1 MEQLIIANWKMNL
14 TFKEASNLTR
24 FISEHNNCHKLI
36 IASPTPFI
44 AYLAQNYQ
52 QLSFCAQD
60 VSVKNAF
67 GSYTGESSA
76 KFFKSCGVNYSLI
89 GHSERRTLFGETN
102 GIIKKKAEVCIENQI
117 TPIICIGESE
127 ALRNSKTDKRMIVA
141 YEPVWAIGTQITPTI
156 DQISEVAELI
166 KTKYQSIVA
175 KTMQL
180 VYGGSVNSENCKDI
194 INIKDI
200 SGILVG
206 GASLNKDK
214 LFKILNS

>member
-1 MEQLIIANWKMNL
+1 MLSAYFGGKIVFTKKTSIKNKKSVR
-14 TFKEASNLTR
+14 KEVFPKVA
-24 FISEHNNCHKLI
+24 FAGQDISIHEG
-36 IASPTPFI
+36 
-44 AYLAQNYQ
+44 
-52 QLSFCAQD
+52 
-60 VSVKNAF
+60 
-67 GSYTGESSA
+67 GSKTGEIPVKA
-76 KFFKSCGVNYSLI
+76 VKDTGATKVII
-89 GHSERRTLFGETN
+89 GHSECRERGDTLEM
-102 GIIKKKAEVCIENQI
+102 IITKVKLALDAKLEVVL
-117 TPIICIGESE
+117 CIGEKERDASVAYLKVIDE
-127 ALRNSKTDKRMIVA
+127 QITSVFNAIDKSLHSQITLA

-156 DQISEVAELI
+156 EQITEVAELI

>member
-1 MEQLIIANWKMNL
+1 
-14 TFKEASNLTR
+14 
-24 FISEHNNCHKLI
+24 
-36 IASPTPFI
+36 
-44 AYLAQNYQ
+44 
-52 QLSFCAQD
+52 
-60 VSVKNAF
+60 
-67 GSYTGESSA
+67 
-76 KFFKSCGVNYSLI
+76 
-89 GHSERRTLFGETN
+89 
-102 GIIKKKAEVCIENQI
+102 
-117 TPIICIGESE
+117 
-127 ALRNSKTDKRMIVA
+127 MIVA

-156 DQISEVAELI
+156 EQITEVAELI

>member
-1 MEQLIIANWKMNL
+1 
-14 TFKEASNLTR
+14 
-24 FISEHNNCHKLI
+24 
-36 IASPTPFI
+36 
-44 AYLAQNYQ
+44 
-52 QLSFCAQD
+52 
-60 VSVKNAF
+60 
-67 GSYTGESSA
+67 
-76 KFFKSCGVNYSLI
+76 
-89 GHSERRTLFGETN
+89 ETN
-102 GIIKKKAEVCIENQI
+102 GIVRKKAEVCIENQI

-127 ALRNSKTDKRMIVA
+127 ALRNSGSYKEFLLTQLEESLPKTDKRMIVA

>member
-1 MEQLIIANWKMNL
+1 MSNNFDLRKFLTENKLTSVAKIIN
-14 TFKEASNLTR
+14 E
-24 FISEHNNCHKLI
+24 
-36 IASPTPFI
+36 
-44 AYLAQNYQ
+44 
-52 QLSFCAQD
+52 
-60 VSVKNAF
+60 
-67 GSYTGESSA
+67 
-76 KFFKSCGVNYSLI
+76 
-89 GHSERRTLFGETN
+89 ETT
-102 GIIKKKAEVCIENQI
+102 V
-117 TPIICIGESE
+117 
-127 ALRNSKTDKRMIVA
+127 
-141 YEPVWAIGTQITPTI
+141 
-156 DQISEVAELI
+156 SEVAELI